1 MTIKI
6 GEKVSINPL
15 LFSHFP
21 LSVPLLR
28 QIPMIDIIKLI
39 SIKGGTRKT
48 SMNIPSCPAFMPKY
62 IPIVIIKAIDAEMIE
77 ITPRTIEAIVLGECL
92 FAGIGWRLFI

>member
-1 MTIKI
+1 
-6 GEKVSINPL
+6 
-15 LFSHFP
+15 
-21 LSVPLLR
+21 
-28 QIPMIDIIKLI
+28 
-39 SIKGGTRKT
+39 
-48 SMNIPSCPAFMPKY
+48 MPKY